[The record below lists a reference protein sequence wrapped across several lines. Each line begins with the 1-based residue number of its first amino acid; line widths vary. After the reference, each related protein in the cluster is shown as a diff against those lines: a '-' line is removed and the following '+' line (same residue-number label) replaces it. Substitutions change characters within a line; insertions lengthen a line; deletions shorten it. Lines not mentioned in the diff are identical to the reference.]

1 MRYEQ
6 KWDFNFRYR
15 PKVDSPDAI
24 LIKYLQSYKPSE
36 RLSFN
41 LESSPCFYL
50 VAAYG
55 EFGDLDDLEQ
65 LETFVCQLRE
75 TYGKDY
81 NDVHDLSLNINL
93 TQDRKLQIGV
103 NTMDTLSQLL
113 CLPSFLRL
121 VG

>member
-1 MRYEQ
+1 MS
-6 KWDFNFRYR
+6 
-15 PKVDSPDAI
+15 DSHLI
-24 LIKYLQSYKPSE
+24 LKAL
-36 RLSFN
+36 RA
-41 LESSPCFYL
+41 FYL

-93 TQDRKLQIGV
+93 SIDG
-103 NTMDTLSQLL
+103 SSSS
-113 CLPSFLRL
+113 SFSRTSSDDDDLDD
-121 VG
+121 VE